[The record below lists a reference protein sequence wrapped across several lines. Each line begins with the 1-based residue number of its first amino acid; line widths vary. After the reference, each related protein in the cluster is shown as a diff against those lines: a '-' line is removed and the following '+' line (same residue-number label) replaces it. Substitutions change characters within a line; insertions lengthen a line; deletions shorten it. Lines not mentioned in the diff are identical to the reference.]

1 MTDDDDHWEEHA
13 RLLMAKLL
21 PMVREHLDLD
31 GNTYAA
37 VYGATW
43 AMGEAC
49 RTVIKERGIQAY
61 RSDDEALL

>member
-1 MTDDDDHWEEHA
+1 MT
-13 RLLMAKLL
+13 LMAKLMPL
-21 PMVREHLDLD
+21 VREHLDRD

-43 AMGEAC
+43 AMEEAC

-61 RSDDEALL
+61 RSDD